1 MPTVFLSHASQD
13 GDAARAV
20 ARHLRDVG
28 DPDLTVWL
36 ELDALQPGQ
45 EWIDALE
52 QALDAS
58 THFLVLVGPSGVKRW
73 VERELRYALVRNT
86 ENPEYKLIPLLL
98 GDATEQ
104 ALPRFLRQY
113 QAPRLPDWRNP
124 DRAII
129 QQLAAAIL
137 AAPAERVNV
146 LAPDEAPFRGLDTF
160 EAEHAHLF
168 FGRDPDVAAVLERLH
183 CGDRFLP
190 IVADSGA
197 GKSSFVRAGLI
208 PALHRGRAG
217 HDEWRIA
224 TLKPGDQPLDAL
236 AQALPQLLPKA
247 SISQSGEAIAT
258 GRRFLTPPSGHP
270 GPEALCDALAALA
283 LPPGS
288 RQLLFIDQFEELFTQ
303 NADPTPFLN
312 LVLRAAQRPHSR
324 LQVVVTFRIDFFAL
338 CRRDERIWELLRQHY
353 LLPRLS
359 GARLLDVIR
368 KPAQLAGL
376 AIDPGLAGTMVEEVG
391 DEPGGLA
398 LLEHVLD
405 RLWKE
410 CPGRPPTFADYD
422 RIGRLKGAVQKHADQ
437 VLANQLKSD
446 AERDL
451 ARRIFVE
458 LTTLGEGRPD
468 SARRV
473 PKSKLEAL
481 GPGAVAVVQVL
492 ARERLITLGDAPP
505 RADQPAAIAHETLG
519 PGAVAV
525 VQVLAQERLITLGDD
540 PPGADQPAAIAHE
553 TLIREWPRMRD
564 WLDKGREDLLLG
576 REIDRDAER
585 WHTQPTGDRLYRG
598 RQLRDARAWRQRT
611 PQPDRPIVDRFLAA
625 SGRRQT
631 MTRVAVAATLLALV
645 LLVLLVAGP
654 TLRDRANDARNRLAG
669 VRVNAKHNLPYVF
682 IPNGFSSGFWIGQTE
697 VTQQAFRAVMKS
709 QPPERYPGD
718 DKPMH
723 SVTWFEAQKFC
734 ELGGLRLP
742 TEEEWE
748 RAARA
753 GTTGEA
759 YGDLDRIAVSGRT
772 DGPAGVKSKDPNNW
786 QLYDML
792 GNVWEW
798 TASDF
803 DSTSKVLRGGSWYG
817 IPVGV
822 RVSVRAG
829 NGPADRSVYIG
840 FRCAGEFP

>member
-45 EWIDALE
+45 AWIPALE

-104 ALPRFLRQY
+104 ALPRFLRQH

-168 FGRDPDVAAVLERLH
+168 FGRDPDVAAVLERLRR
-183 CGDRFLP
+183 GDRFLP

-359 GARLLDVIR
+359 GARLLEVIR

-405 RLWKE
+405 RLWKQ
-410 CPGRPPTFADYD
+410 CPGRPPTFHDYD
-422 RIGRLKGAVQKHADQ
+422 AIGRLKGAVQKHADQ

-473 PKSKLEAL
+473 PKSKLEA
-481 GPGAVAVVQVL
+481 
-492 ARERLITLGDAPP
+492 
-505 RADQPAAIAHETLG
+505 LG

-598 RQLRDARAWRQRT
+598 RQLRDARAWRHRT

-645 LLVLLVAGP
+645 LLVLLVLLVAGP
-654 TLRDRANDARNRLAG
+654 TLPDRANDARNRLAG

-753 GTTGEA
+753 GTIGEA

-803 DSTSKVLRGGSWYG
+803 DSTSKVLRGGSWSF
-817 IPVGV
+817 IPEVV
-822 RVSVRAG
+822 RVSVRIG
-829 NGPADRSVYIG
+829 NDPAIRNYFIG

>member
-13 GDAARAV
+13 ADAARAV
-20 ARHLRDVG
+20 ARALRQPGLDVF
-28 DPDLTVWL
+28 L
-36 ELDALQPGQ
+36 ELDALKPGQ
-45 EWIDALE
+45 EWIPGLE
-52 QALDAS
+52 QALEAS
-58 THFLVLVGPSGVKRW
+58 THFLVLVGPSGVRRW

-86 ENPEYKLIPLLL
+86 EHSEYAILPLLL
-98 GDATEQ
+98 GENWSEQ
-104 ALPRFLRQY
+104 NLPLFLRQH
-113 QAPRLPDWRNP
+113 QALRLPDWRNP
-124 DRAII
+124 DRAVI
-129 QQLAAAIL
+129 QQIAAAIL
-137 AAPAERVNV
+137 AAPPERVNV
-146 LAPDEAPFRGLDTF
+146 LAPDEAPFRGLNTF

-168 FGRDPDVAAVLERLH
+168 FGRDPDVAAVLERLRR
-183 CGDRFLP
+183 GDRFLP

-224 TLKPGDQPLDAL
+224 TLQPGDQPLDAL
-236 AQALPQLLPKA
+236 ARALPQFLPEPT
-247 SISQSGEAIAT
+247 ITQNGEAIAT
-258 GRRFLTPPSGHP
+258 GHRFLSPPSGHP

-288 RQLLFIDQFEELFTQ
+288 RQLLFIDQFEELFTLA
-303 NADPTPFLN
+303 ADPTPFLN
-312 LVLRAAQRPHSR
+312 VVLRAAQRPHSR

-338 CRRDERIWELLRQHY
+338 CRRDERIWDLLRQHY

-359 GARLLDVIR
+359 GARLLEVIR

-376 AIDPGLAGTMVEEVG
+376 AIDPGLAGTMIEEVG

-398 LLEHVLD
+398 LLEHVLY
-405 RLWKE
+405 RLWKQ

-422 RIGRLKGAVQKHADQ
+422 AIGRLKGAVQKYADD
-437 VLANQLKSD
+437 VLREKLPTG
-446 AERDL
+446 AESDL

-458 LTTLGEGRPD
+458 LTTLGEDRAD

-481 GPGAVAVVQVL
+481 GPGAA
-492 ARERLITLGDAPP
+492 
-505 RADQPAAIAHETLG
+505 
-519 PGAVAV
+519 AV
-525 VQVLAQERLITLGDD
+525 VQVLAQERLITLGDA

-564 WLDKGREDLLLG
+564 WLDKGREELLLG

-585 WHTQPTGDRLYRG
+585 WNTQPSGDRLYRG

-611 PQPDRPIVDRFLAA
+611 PQPDRLIVDRFLAA
-625 SGRRQT
+625 SGRRET
-631 MTRVAVAATLLALV
+631 MVRVAVAATLLAL
-645 LLVLLVAGP
+645 LLLVAGP
-654 TLRDRANDARNRLAG
+654 TLRDPANDARNRLAG

-682 IPNGFSSGFWIGQTE
+682 IPNGFASGFWLGQTE

-709 QPPERYPGD
+709 QPLEDFPGD

-723 SVTWFEAQKFC
+723 SVTWFEAKTFC

-759 YGDLDRIAVSGRT
+759 YGELDRIAVSGPT

-792 GNVWEW
+792 GNVYEW

-803 DSTSKVLRGGSWYG
+803 DSENKVLRGGSWG
-817 IPVGV
+817 LNPAFV
-822 RVSVRAG
+822 RVSNRDG
-829 NGPADRSVYIG
+829 SGPAIRSLFFG

>member
-13 GDAARAV
+13 ADAARAV
-20 ARHLRDVG
+20 ARALRQPGLDVF
-28 DPDLTVWL
+28 L
-36 ELDALQPGQ
+36 ELDPLQPGQ
-45 EWIDALE
+45 EWIPGLE
-52 QALDAS
+52 QALEAS
-58 THFLVLVGPSGVKRW
+58 THFLVLVGPSGVRRW

-86 ENPEYKLIPLLL
+86 EHSEYAILPLLL
-98 GDATEQ
+98 GENWSEQ
-104 ALPRFLRQY
+104 NLPLFLRQH
-113 QAPRLPDWRNP
+113 QALRLPDWRNP

-129 QQLAAAIL
+129 QQIAAAIL
-137 AAPAERVNV
+137 AAPPERVNV
-146 LAPDEAPFRGLDTF
+146 LAPDEAPFRGLNTF

-168 FGRDPDVAAVLERLH
+168 FGRDPDVAAVLERLRR
-183 CGDRFLP
+183 GDRFLP

-224 TLKPGDQPLDAL
+224 TLQPGDQPLDAL
-236 AQALPQLLPKA
+236 ARALPQFLPEPT
-247 SISQSGEAIAT
+247 ITQNGEAIAT
-258 GRRFLTPPSGHP
+258 GHRFLSPASGSP
-270 GPEALCDALAALA
+270 GPESLCDALAALA

-288 RQLLFIDQFEELFTQ
+288 RQLLFIDQFEELFTLA
-303 NADPTPFLN
+303 ADPTPFLN
-312 LVLRAAQRPHSR
+312 VVLRAAQRPHSR

-338 CRRDERIWELLRQHY
+338 CRRDERIWDLLRQHY

-359 GARLLDVIR
+359 GARLLEVIR

-376 AIDPGLAGTMVEEVG
+376 AIDPGLAGTMIEEVG

-398 LLEHVLD
+398 LLEHVLY
-405 RLWKE
+405 RLWKQ

-422 RIGRLKGAVQKHADQ
+422 AIGRLKGAVQKHADD
-437 VLANQLKSD
+437 VLREKLPTG

-458 LTTLGEGRPD
+458 LTTLGEDRAD

-481 GPGAVAVVQVL
+481 GLGAA
-492 ARERLITLGDAPP
+492 
-505 RADQPAAIAHETLG
+505 
-519 PGAVAV
+519 AV
-525 VQVLAQERLITLGDD
+525 VQVLAQERLITLGDA

-564 WLDKGREDLLLG
+564 WLDKGREELLLG

-585 WHTQPTGDRLYRG
+585 WNTQPSGDRLYRG
-598 RQLRDARAWRQRT
+598 RPLRDARAWRQRT
-611 PQPDRPIVDRFLAA
+611 PQPDRLIVDRFLAA
-625 SGRRQT
+625 SGRRET
-631 MTRVAVAATLLALV
+631 MIRVAVAATLLAL
-645 LLVLLVAGP
+645 LLLVAGP
-654 TLRDRANDARNRLAG
+654 TLQDRAHDARNRLAG

-682 IPNGFSSGFWIGQTE
+682 IPNGFASGFWMGQTE

-709 QPPERYPGD
+709 QPLAEYAGD

-723 SVTWFEAQKFC
+723 SVTWFEAKTFC

-759 YGDLDRIAVSGRT
+759 YGQLDRIAVSGTT

-803 DSTSKVLRGGSWYG
+803 DSKNKVLRGGSWDDD
-817 IPVGV
+817 PANV
-822 RVSVRAG
+822 RVSNRLWLE
-829 NGPADRSVYIG
+829 PAIRNSGIG

>member
-13 GDAARAV
+13 ADAARAV
-20 ARHLRDVG
+20 ARALRQPGLDVF
-28 DPDLTVWL
+28 L
-36 ELDALQPGQ
+36 ELDALKPGQ
-45 EWIDALE
+45 EWIPGLE
-52 QALDAS
+52 QALEAS
-58 THFLVLVGPSGVKRW
+58 THFLVLVGPSGVRRW

-86 ENPEYKLIPLLL
+86 EHSEYAILPLLL
-98 GDATEQ
+98 GENWSEQ
-104 ALPRFLRQY
+104 NLPLFLRQH
-113 QAPRLPDWRNP
+113 QALRLPDWRNP
-124 DRAII
+124 DRAVI
-129 QQLAAAIL
+129 QQIAAAIL
-137 AAPAERVNV
+137 AAPPERVNV
-146 LAPDEAPFRGLDTF
+146 LAPDEAPFRGLNTF

-168 FGRDPDVAAVLERLH
+168 FGRDPDVAAVLERLRR
-183 CGDRFLP
+183 GDRFLP

-224 TLKPGDQPLDAL
+224 TLQPGDQPLDAL
-236 AQALPQLLPKA
+236 ARALPQFLPEPT
-247 SISQSGEAIAT
+247 ITQNGEAIAT
-258 GRRFLTPPSGHP
+258 GHRFLSPASGSP

-288 RQLLFIDQFEELFTQ
+288 RQLLFIDQFEELFTLA
-303 NADPTPFLN
+303 ADPTPFLN
-312 LVLRAAQRPHSR
+312 VVLRAAQRPHSR

-338 CRRDERIWELLRQHY
+338 CRRDERIWDLLRQHY

-359 GARLLDVIR
+359 GARLLEVIC

-376 AIDPGLAGTMVEEVG
+376 AIDPGLAGTMIEEVG

-398 LLEHVLD
+398 LLEHVLY
-405 RLWKE
+405 RLWKQ

-422 RIGRLKGAVQKHADQ
+422 AIGRLKGAVQKHADD
-437 VLANQLKSD
+437 VLREKLPTG

-458 LTTLGEGRPD
+458 LTTLGEDRAD

-481 GPGAVAVVQVL
+481 GPGAA
-492 ARERLITLGDAPP
+492 
-505 RADQPAAIAHETLG
+505 
-519 PGAVAV
+519 AV
-525 VQVLAQERLITLGDD
+525 VQVLAQERLITLGDA

-564 WLDKGREDLLLG
+564 WLDKGREELLLG

-585 WHTQPTGDRLYRG
+585 WNTQPSGDRLYRG
-598 RQLRDARAWRQRT
+598 RPLRDARAWRQRT
-611 PQPDRPIVDRFLAA
+611 PQPDRLIVDRFLAA
-625 SGRRQT
+625 SGRRET
-631 MTRVAVAATLLALV
+631 MVRVAVAATLLAL
-645 LLVLLVAGP
+645 LLLVAGP
-654 TLRDRANDARNRLAG
+654 TLRDPANDARNRLAG

-682 IPNGFSSGFWIGQTE
+682 IPNGFASGFWLGQTE

-709 QPPERYPGD
+709 QPLKDFPGD

-723 SVTWFEAQKFC
+723 SVTWFEAKTFC

-759 YGDLDRIAVSGRT
+759 YGELDRIAVSGQI

-803 DSTSKVLRGGSWYG
+803 DSKNKVLRGGSG
-817 IPVGV
+817 SSNPASV
-822 RVSVRAG
+822 RVSNRVG
-829 NGPADRSVYIG
+829 YGPALRSSLIG

>member
-45 EWIDALE
+45 EWIPALE

-168 FGRDPDVAAVLERLH
+168 FGRDPDVATVLERLRR
-183 CGDRFLP
+183 GDRFLP

-492 ARERLITLGDAPP
+492 AQERLITLGDA
-505 RADQPAAIAHETLG
+505 
-519 PGAVAV
+519 
-525 VQVLAQERLITLGDD
+525 

-598 RQLRDARAWRQRT
+598 RQLRDARAWRHRT

-631 MTRVAVAATLLALV
+631 MTRVAVAATLLA
-645 LLVLLVAGP
+645 LVLLVAGP

-709 QPPERYPGD
+709 QPLKDYPGD

-759 YGDLDRIAVSGRT
+759 YGDLDRIAVSDRT

-803 DSTSKVLRGGSWYG
+803 DSTIKISRGGSWGYG
-817 IPVGV
+817 PAGV
-822 RVSVRAG
+822 RVSYR
-829 NGPADRSVYIG
+829 NGDEPANRSVDTG

>member
-45 EWIDALE
+45 EWIPALE

-168 FGRDPDVAAVLERLH
+168 FGRDPDVATVLERLRR
-183 CGDRFLP
+183 GDRFLP

-492 ARERLITLGDAPP
+492 A
-505 RADQPAAIAHETLG
+505 
-519 PGAVAV
+519 
-525 VQVLAQERLITLGDD
+525 QERLITLGD
-540 PPGADQPAAIAHE
+540 PPPRADQPAAIAHE

-625 SGRRQT
+625 SGRLQT

-654 TLRDRANDARNRLAG
+654 TLRDRAIDARNRLAG

-759 YGDLDRIAVSGRT
+759 YGDLDRIAVYGRT

-803 DSTSKVLRGGSWYG
+803 DSTSKVLRGGSWG
-817 IPVGV
+817 SGPAIV
-822 RVSVRAG
+822 RVSLRYGDV
-829 NGPADRSVYIG
+829 PALRSFYIG

>member
-13 GDAARAV
+13 GPAARAV
-20 ARHLRDVG
+20 AQHLRQTG
-28 DPDLTVWL
+28 LGVWL
-36 ELDALQPGQ
+36 DLEQLTDGQ
-45 EWIDALE
+45 EWLPALE
-52 QALDAS
+52 AALEAS
-58 THFLVLVGPSGVKRW
+58 THFLVLVGLSGVRRW

-86 ENPEYKLIPLLL
+86 EHSEYAILPLLL
-98 GDATEQ
+98 GENWSEQ
-104 ALPRFLRQY
+104 NLPLFLRQH
-113 QAPRLPDWRNP
+113 QALRLPDWRNP
-124 DRAII
+124 DRAVI
-129 QQLAAAIL
+129 QQIAAAIL
-137 AAPAERVNV
+137 AAPPERVNV
-146 LAPDEAPFRGLDTF
+146 LAPDEAPFRGLNTF

-168 FGRDPDVAAVLERLH
+168 FGRDPDVAAVLERLRR
-183 CGDRFLP
+183 GDRFLP

-224 TLKPGDQPLDAL
+224 TLQPGDQPLDAL
-236 AQALPQLLPKA
+236 ARALPQFLPEPT
-247 SISQSGEAIAT
+247 ITQNGEAIAT
-258 GRRFLTPPSGHP
+258 GHRFLSPPSGHP
-270 GPEALCDALAALA
+270 GPESLCDALAALA

-288 RQLLFIDQFEELFTQ
+288 RQLLFIDQFEELFTLA
-303 NADPTPFLN
+303 ADPTPFLN
-312 LVLRAAQRPHSR
+312 VVLRAAQRPHSR

-338 CRRDERIWELLRQHY
+338 CRRDERIWDLLRQHY

-359 GARLLDVIR
+359 GARLLEVIR

-376 AIDPGLAGTMVEEVG
+376 AIDPGLAGTMIEEVG

-398 LLEHVLD
+398 LLEHVLY
-405 RLWKE
+405 RLWKQ

-422 RIGRLKGAVQKHADQ
+422 AIGRLKGAVQKHADD
-437 VLANQLKSD
+437 VLREKLPTG

-458 LTTLGEGRPD
+458 LTTLGEDRAD

-481 GPGAVAVVQVL
+481 GPGAA
-492 ARERLITLGDAPP
+492 
-505 RADQPAAIAHETLG
+505 
-519 PGAVAV
+519 AV
-525 VQVLAQERLITLGDD
+525 VQVLAQERLITLGDA

-585 WHTQPTGDRLYRG
+585 WNTQPSGDRLYRG
-598 RQLRDARAWRQRT
+598 RPLRDARAWRQRT
-611 PQPDRPIVDRFLAA
+611 PQPDRLIVDRFLAA
-625 SGRRQT
+625 SGRRET
-631 MTRVAVAATLLALV
+631 MVRVAVAATLLAL
-645 LLVLLVAGP
+645 LLLVAGP
-654 TLRDRANDARNRLAG
+654 TLRDRAHDARNRLAG

-682 IPNGFSSGFWIGQTE
+682 IPNGFASGFWLGQTE

-709 QPPERYPGD
+709 QPLKDFPGD

-759 YGDLDRIAVSGRT
+759 YGQLDRIAVYDKT
-772 DGPAGVKSKDPNNW
+772 DGPARVKSKDPNNW

-792 GNVWEW
+792 GNVYEW

-803 DSTSKVLRGGSWYG
+803 DSENKVMRGGSWLSY
-817 IPVGV
+817 PASV
-822 RVSVRAG
+822 RVSYRDRYD
-829 NGPADRSVYIG
+829 PANRLLNIG